1 MHAAAGVWSV
11 VTIVPSGY
19 REFCYNV
26 DGRFAV
32 SKKHPTNNDGSCNW
46 RTVYGPPAA
55 STGPEEIKSTHHWFV
70 EFAVNIADSIQRIS
84 PLPLHYESSDD
95 SDREGEAAPLLR
107 RSGRSSK
114 RNHGSYY
121 ADVEVAS
128 ARRLPRP
135 MRKKQNATWL
145 DKPLRISITI
155 ITIYAT
161 ITLVYIVSKYL
172 LSVS

>member
-46 RTVYGPPAA
+46 RTVYGPPEGVI
-55 STGPEEIKSTHHWFV
+55 GPEDTKAPQHWFV
-70 EFAVNIADSIQRIS
+70 EFAINVADSIQRIT
-84 PLPLHYESSDD
+84 PLPLRYDSSDD
-95 SDREGEAAPLLR
+95 SDRDGEDVPLLR
-107 RSGRSSK
+107 RSRRGSMRG
-114 RNHGSYY
+114 HGNSF
-121 ADVEVAS
+121 ADVEGANT
-128 ARRLPRP
+128 RRVSGLT
-135 MRKKQNATWL
+135 RKQQKATWL
-145 DKPLRISITI
+145 DKPLRIAI
-155 ITIYAT
+155 IIVTIYAT
-161 ITLVYIVSKYL
+161 VTLVYVVWKYL